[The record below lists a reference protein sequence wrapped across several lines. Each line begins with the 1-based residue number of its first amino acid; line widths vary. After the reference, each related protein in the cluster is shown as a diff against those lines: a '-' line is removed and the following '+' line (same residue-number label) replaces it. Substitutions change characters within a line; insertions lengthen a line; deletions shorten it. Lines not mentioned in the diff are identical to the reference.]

1 MTDLQQQSK
10 PGEYSIRVGAKA
22 VIVRDGMML
31 LVKYDDENGPHYNC
45 PGGGHQSGETVRE
58 TLAREVLEE
67 TTAEVEVGDLL
78 LVIEN
83 PPFKPDPSF
92 GPVHHLL
99 LFFECTLKPDSEPRF
114 PDSPDPNQTEVEWIP
129 YSELANTR
137 VFPDIARELET
148 ALTGARPVFIEE
160 GRR

>member
-10 PGEYSIRVGAKA
+10 PREYSIRVGAKA
-22 VIVRDGMML
+22 VIVRDDMIL

-67 TTAEVEVGDLL
+67 TAAEVEVGDLL
-78 LVIEN
+78 LVLES

-92 GPVHHLL
+92 GRVHHLL
-99 LFFECTLKPDSEPRF
+99 LFFECTLKPGSEPRF
-114 PDSPDPNQTEVEWIP
+114 PDTPDPYQTAVEWIP
-129 YSELANTR
+129 YSELAETR

-148 ALTGARPVFIEE
+148 ALTRARPVFIEE
-160 GRR
+160 GAR